1 MVDNGAIKL
10 KKGQLPPFY
19 LLAQTHYSSINC
31 SALTEEVTERTKEI
45 GLRMSV
51 GARGIDISIQFLIE
65 SVLISVTGGLLGILT
80 GYGLSSLATLIGLP
94 TSVPGWAVI
103 LSFVVCTII
112 GIAFG
117 YIPAK
122 KAASLDPIE
131 AIRYE

>member
-1 MVDNGAIKL
+1 MLCLHRLSGAGHWL
-10 KKGQLPPFY
+10 TVKKNRLTLQTQQLENEKT
-19 LLAQTHYSSINC
+19 AN
-31 SALTEEVTERTKEI
+31 
-45 GLRMSV
+45 
-51 GARGIDISIQFLIE
+51 DIVIRIIQAYYQVMYAHE
-65 SVLISVTGGLLGILT
+65 SVLTNKEIVALA
-80 GYGLSSLATLIGLP
+80 SSFGLP

-112 GIAFG
+112 GVAFG